1 MFVLENI
8 KKREIWVDN
17 VKVLAISLVVFGH
30 LMQSFK
36 LSGIITDG
44 SAVNGFLDIIYMF
57 HVPLFFICSGF
68 LYQHLTKKQ
77 GAKEYGKNI
86 LKKLMALGIPYFV
99 FSTVTYLF
107 KTVFSSSVNTQNDK
121 SLADMLFIN
130 PTAPYWF
137 LYALFLLFLV
147 SPILKSKLD
156 AGLRLGISL
165 ILYIIIYTVDLSFLP
180 GIVHTFVFQIS
191 GNLIWFVLGMEIS
204 YFRLDE
210 KFNKNF
216 GVLFIVFIAAA
227 ILTIVYKINFA
238 TLDLILGFVACFAI
252 INLIGGLCVGKK
264 QSKFLAFLSKYIMPI
279 FLMHTIFAAGVRAV
293 LFKFGIQNSLVHIIL
308 GLCASFILPII
319 AGFIMENIRL
329 DFLYSP
335 TKYIKIK

>member
-30 LMQSFK
+30 LMQSFR
-36 LSGIITDG
+36 LSGIIADS
-44 SAVNGFLDIIYMF
+44 SAVGGFLDIIYLF

-86 LKKLMALGIPYFV
+86 LKKLLALGVPYFV
-99 FSTVTYLF
+99 FSIVTYLF
-107 KTVFSSSVNTQNDK
+107 KSIFSSSVNTQNDS

-147 SPILKSKLD
+147 SPILKSKID

-191 GNLIWFVLGMEIS
+191 GNLIWFVLGMELS
-204 YFRLDE
+204 YFRINK

-216 GVLFIVFIAAA
+216 GVLFIIFLAAA
-227 ILTIVYKINFA
+227 ILKTVYKINFA
-238 TLDLILGFVACFAI
+238 ALDLLLGFVACFALI
-252 INLIGGLCVGKK
+252 SLIGGLCNGKK

-279 FLMHTIFAAGVRAV
+279 FLMHTICAAGVRAV
-293 LFKFGIQNSLVHIIL
+293 LFKIGIQSSLIHIIF

-319 AGFIMENIRL
+319 AAFIMENIKL
-329 DFLYSP
+329 DFLYAP

>member
-1 MFVLENI
+1 MDSV
-8 KKREIWVDN
+8 KKREIWVDD
-17 VKVLAISLVVFGH
+17 VKILAISLVVIGH
-30 LMQSFK
+30 LVQSFK
-36 LSGIITDG
+36 LSGILADG
-44 SAVNGFLDIIYMF
+44 DTVNGFLKIIYLF

-77 GAKEYGKNI
+77 GAKDFGKTI
-86 LKKLMALGIPYFV
+86 LKKLIALGIPYFV
-99 FSTVTYLF
+99 FSIVTYLF
-107 KTVFSSSVNTQNDK
+107 KTIFSSSVNKQNDQ

-147 SPILKSKLD
+147 SPILKSKTD

-165 ILYIIIYTVDLSFLP
+165 FLYIIINTLDLSFLP

-204 YFRLDE
+204 YFKLNE

-216 GVLFIVFIAAA
+216 GFLFIVFIAAS
-227 ILTIVYKINFA
+227 ILIFIREINIVP
-238 TLDLILGFVACFAI
+238 LDLILGFIACFAL
-252 INLIGGLCVGKK
+252 INLIGGLCKNKK
-264 QSKFLAFLSKYIMPI
+264 QNKVSAFISKYIMPI
-279 FLMHTIFAAGVRAV
+279 FLMHTICAAGVRAV
-293 LFKFGIQNSLVHIIL
+293 LFKIGIQNSPIHIVF
-308 GLCASFILPII
+308 GLCASFILPVI
-319 AGFIMENIRL
+319 AALIMEKIKL
-329 DFLYSP
+329 DFLYAP